1 MFLVCCCFVFVVGF
15 VVVVVVCCLFVCC
28 CRVLCVCVCVCF
40 GGSFAYCLFKDLAF
54 LVDFVVIGTMYL
66 KVLVSYI
73 MITGSYKLHCHTMSV
88 ENLTCLL
95 SV

>member
-1 MFLVCCCFVFVVGF
+1 MLLLLLFVVCLC
-15 VVVVVVCCLFVCC
+15 VVVVFCV
-28 CRVLCVCVCVCF
+28 CVCVCVCF

>member
-1 MFLVCCCFVFVVGF
+1 MFLVCCCLF
-15 VVVVVVCCLFVCC
+15 VVVLFLLLVVFCCCCLFVCC
-28 CRVLCVCVCVCF
+28 CRVWFFFCVCVCF

-73 MITGSYKLHCHTMSV
+73 MITGSYKLHCQWKI
-88 ENLTCLL
+88 
-95 SV
+95 